1 VQLFTALRVA
11 GLIVVVKA
19 ILIGV
24 LYWRRAELL
33 GRPLEAGTVVLAAL
47 VAVTVAGV
55 AVMIAARYS
64 RDRN

>member
-19 ILIGV
+19 ILIGAV
-24 LYWRRAELL
+24 YWRRAELL
-33 GRPLEAGTVVLAAL
+33 GRPLEPAAVVCAAL

-64 RDRN
+64 GDRR